1 MYKFSNLV
9 KKANPQKDI
18 DSLSIKLQN
27 IFFGIMAML
36 VPAIG
41 LSFLYGTFSW
51 LHLLY
56 GFLTLIP
63 VGLSVMILSG
73 IVGLYI
79 GLIKKNKKT
88 KKTNI

>member
-1 MYKFSNLV
+1 MYKFSDLV
-9 KKANPQKDI
+9 KKANQQKDLN
-18 DSLSIKLQN
+18 SLSIKLQT

-63 VGLSVMILSG
+63 IGLGVMILSG
-73 IVGLYI
+73 IVGLCI
-79 GLIKKNKKT
+79 GLIKKHKSKKT
-88 KKTNI
+88 SK